1 MKNYLKRTTT
11 FILALLMLLSVPLQ
25 AFAQVNH
32 EDLTKDKAEIINKE
46 KPEVKPAKLEGEQTA
61 ADLIKNPDQPAI
73 YTLRTDYKV
82 QRGEKYEIN
91 YQPYIASVGA
101 AANDE
106 EKAKVK
112 KTIELPDLAG
122 YEKPDDEYTIDYN
135 TVKDAGTNGKQEFKY
150 KAKSNTIT
158 IKHVFQDLHD
168 FSKYTNPDGS
178 V

>member
-32 EDLTKDKAEIINKE
+32 EDLTKDKAEIINKKE
-46 KPEVKPAKLEGEQTA
+46 PPLKPAKLEGEQTA

-82 QRGEKYEIN
+82 QRGEKYEVD

-101 AANDE
+101 AATDE
-106 EKAKVK
+106 EKSQGQENHKASGPYRLRK
-112 KTIELPDLAG
+112 AG
-122 YEKPDDEYTIDYN
+122 RRLFNYLRH
-135 TVKDAGTNGKQEFKY
+135 GKECGRRQRP
-150 KAKSNTIT
+150 
-158 IKHVFQDLHD
+158 VRQ
-168 FSKYTNPDGS
+168 
-178 V
+178 